1 MCGQRAFFTLR
12 KTKETQTELIGGAD
26 KYMPVCRQHYVDG
39 QIVVEATRIV
49 LDIEQSAAVHAWHGF
64 MWWLFMIM
72 ICICLYF
79 MYSSLALSMSA
90 DD

>member
-26 KYMPVCRQHYVDG
+26 KYMPVCRQHYVNG

-49 LDIEQSAAVHAWHGF
+49 LDIEQSAAVHA
-64 MWWLFMIM
+64 
-72 ICICLYF
+72 
-79 MYSSLALSMSA
+79 
-90 DD
+90 